1 MTDGGVLYTVFYIMS
16 CFVENTHRVHYGPC
30 KSRTS
35 PSFTGEGSKTVS
47 ARDEKEE
54 QDREEEEL
62 NKQREG
68 ERNRQH

>member
-1 MTDGGVLYTVFYIMS
+1 M
-16 CFVENTHRVHYGPC
+16 HYGPC

-35 PSFTGEGSKTVS
+35 PSFTGEGSKTLS

-54 QDREEEEL
+54 QDREEEEE
-62 NKQREG
+62 NEEREG